1 MRRLFSHISRFTRLL
16 LLVAGLLLLL
26 AGVLLWQLSRELPAP
41 ACRWLEQKLSRGR
54 VSFAF
59 REASISLWRGIR
71 LREVRVHPKRSLG
84 APLLYAD
91 EIELDGALRFGSQ
104 PAEWI
109 DEITFRGLQIG
120 TYDEWPTSI
129 AGRPMLAWADL
140 FDPAQPYGALF
151 ARPVRIVAE
160 NSRIHCV
167 EAERIVF
174 MLRPRKNR
182 LLIEDLHADF
192 QTPRFRE
199 RLDGELTFDF
209 EARRLHSRLAGT
221 LTPDV
226 IEEICLSLDGA
237 NAVRIM
243 HLFSEPVAPMN
254 VSGSLLVEQLN
265 QEGGKWF
272 YDMRVAVQS
281 PAIRLRDLPLDS
293 MRLTL
298 QWYRRGRDRK
308 LTVAPIRIRTGDEE
322 AEMAVAYYPPRN
334 EADFTLQSTLSVT
347 NLFAAAGA
355 EVPPLVTN
363 ISFTTPPELALA
375 GTWAGRRSRKETTLQ
390 GRVSSGALAVRNCR
404 LTNALADFSVVGSN
418 RVDITHLSADA
429 YGGALTGRVT
439 CARNDAASSRHTD
452 LQLAVHESDVAAALA
467 DNNIVSKMGGRLAGD
482 LQLAFPW
489 HAGSP
494 TGMVGRGH
502 IDIHDGALMR
512 IPLFAGLTDF
522 LGRNVPGV
530 DALVMQSNATMP
542 FTVTNGQVRVEQF
555 RLEGNVFSLTA
566 DGCCRL
572 TAPGYPLDG
581 VAKLRF
587 FRQKTLAGMLARLVT
602 LPLSKMM
609 EFRVSGPVT
618 RPDWNYIGLIDRL
631 MDTIRNDDDGGSPE
645 NSKP

>member
-182 LLIEDLHADF
+182 LLIEDLHA
-192 QTPRFRE
+192 
-199 RLDGELTFDF
+199 
-209 EARRLHSRLAGT
+209 
-221 LTPDV
+221 
-226 IEEICLSLDGA
+226 
-237 NAVRIM
+237 
-243 HLFSEPVAPMN
+243 
-254 VSGSLLVEQLN
+254 
-265 QEGGKWF
+265 
-272 YDMRVAVQS
+272 
-281 PAIRLRDLPLDS
+281 
-293 MRLTL
+293 
-298 QWYRRGRDRK
+298 
-308 LTVAPIRIRTGDEE
+308 
-322 AEMAVAYYPPRN
+322 
-334 EADFTLQSTLSVT
+334 
-347 NLFAAAGA
+347 
-355 EVPPLVTN
+355 
-363 ISFTTPPELALA
+363 
-375 GTWAGRRSRKETTLQ
+375 
-390 GRVSSGALAVRNCR
+390 
-404 LTNALADFSVVGSN
+404 
-418 RVDITHLSADA
+418 
-429 YGGALTGRVT
+429 
-439 CARNDAASSRHTD
+439 
-452 LQLAVHESDVAAALA
+452 
-467 DNNIVSKMGGRLAGD
+467 
-482 LQLAFPW
+482 
-489 HAGSP
+489 
-494 TGMVGRGH
+494 
-502 IDIHDGALMR
+502 GALMR